1 MKLSSRFI
9 LLFSVI
15 IITFALI
22 GGYTRIALKK
32 IDKLSSTEKKVN
44 QLYLNSIELKNL
56 EHNYSN
62 WDLIDP
68 VYHQTGISKNLQKFD
83 SIIEKSI
90 SISTRLILDDFIAS
104 IKAKNDLL
112 IARTNLEN
120 YGKTYNQYTLHKKEF
135 GFKDWGIIGEMR
147 SDIHNV
153 ETEIN
158 KMNLPQWSVHMLML
172 RRHEKDYLLRRDIK
186 YKTNFENELSKFIKT
201 IQQTNVSAHNKNEV
215 LALLSDYH
223 KTFMLLLEKDRVIGL
238 SANEGLEKQLQEV
251 SNATTAAIAVS
262 KTIIT
267 SKIEKQI
274 DKTMLFLIIFITVCM
289 LASAAVALFIF
300 RGIIKIMG
308 GEPEN
313 VAAIAENV
321 SNGKLKM
328 DFDLHNT
335 HKGMMKSV
343 VHMAEKLKEII
354 TNIGTSAEQIS
365 IGSQQFSN
373 MANQI
378 SQGAYTQASSID
390 EISSSI
396 EEIGRNIALN
406 TQNARETNNIA
417 SFVKDEMHQINSNTL
432 LSVKTGKAISDK
444 VNIINTIANQT
455 TILAL
460 NAAVEAAR
468 AGENGLGFHVIADEV
483 KRLSLI
489 SKDAANE
496 IIELTQQNLDLIQTV
511 NKSVASVVEPIDKTS
526 ILVKKITEVSA
537 EQEFATGIIVSSI
550 NQLNNIS
557 QENAAAS
564 EEMAANTTELE
575 QQAQSLK
582 SMIEW
587 FEVKNTASTQKKKKQ
602 KNKKNKKSKLRIAS

>member
-9 LLFSVI
+9 LLLSVI
-15 IITFALI
+15 IVTYALI
-22 GGYTRIALKK
+22 GSYTRIALKK

-112 IARTNLEN
+112 IARTNLES

-135 GFKDWGIIGEMR
+135 GFKDWGIIGKMR

-186 YKTNFENELSKFIKT
+186 YKENFENELVKFKKT

-215 LALLSDYH
+215 LALLFDYE

-238 SANEGLEKQLQEV
+238 SANEGLEKQLQEI
-251 SNATTAAIAVS
+251 SKATTAAIAVS

-274 DKTMLFLIIFITVCM
+274 DKTMLFLIIFITICM
-289 LASAAVALFIF
+289 LASAAVAIFIL

-328 DFDLHNT
+328 DFDLHNNY
-335 HKGMMKSV
+335 KGMMKSV

-406 TQNARETNNIA
+406 TQNARETDNIA

-432 LSVKTGKAISDK
+432 LSVKTGKAISEK

-489 SKDAANE
+489 SKEAANE

-575 QQAQSLK
+575 QQALSLK

-602 KNKKNKKSKLRIAS
+602 KKKKSKLRIAS